1 MLTYVNTH
9 LVWVCTVCTILV
21 VVEGEDEDEGE
32 DEGDTF
38 AISKTIATT

>member
-9 LVWVCTVCTILV
+9 LYLVCTVCTILV
-21 VVEGEDEDEGE
+21 EVVGEGEDEGE

-38 AISKTIATT
+38 AISKTMANT

>member
-9 LVWVCTVCTILV
+9 LDWVCTVCTILV
-21 VVEGEDEDEGE
+21 AVEGEGEDEGE

-38 AISKTIATT
+38 AISKTMANT